1 MGNPTLKNPNTI
13 RPASRARNSEIRK
26 ASRELL
32 AADLRVLDRTLPRKS
47 HARLV
52 ISGNIVEEYRYAHP
66 YLFNLAPG
74 KARTD
79 EDAPP
84 RESPTDKRGDH
95 VLRARRMIRRVI
107 DANVT
112 GLPIFITYTF
122 KRNVKSL
129 EEANPIFS
137 AHVKELQRRYG
148 KLKYLCVPE
157 FQKRGAVHYHVIYF
171 NLPYIKNIK
180 GVMEKLW
187 PHGFSQVRAIRKVKR
202 IGLYVAKY
210 LQKGVDDRRT
220 RGRKSY
226 FTSRGLVRPYEIR
239 DEASVDNFLSS
250 CTLQREFEGTF
261 EAPLGSVS
269 YYRHKIQS

>member
-171 NLPYIKNIK
+171 NLPFLKDIAYLEKIWGHGSTKVEAVRK
-180 GVMEKLW
+180 PRAMGVYL
-187 PHGFSQVRAIRKVKR
+187 S
-202 IGLYVAKY
+202 KY
-210 LQKGVDDRRT
+210 LQKSFGD
-220 RGRKSY
+220 
-226 FTSRGLVRPYEIR
+226 SRLLGKKCYTASQGLFKPIEKR
-239 DEASVDNFLSS
+239 VDNLLDSDIDFANMRLKKDVSYQVGS
-250 CTLQREFEGTF
+250 F
-261 EAPLGSVS
+261 GSVN
-269 YYRHKIQS
+269 YKRFN